1 MKELVVITYPNTK
14 KACYFTPL
22 SEGLQESIREGV
34 DRRLIVA
41 DTMEISDAQCE
52 ELRTC
57 TLERFYE
64 ILG

>member
-1 MKELVVITYPNTK
+1 MTELVVITYPNTK

-22 SEGLQESIREGV
+22 SEWLQASIREAV
-34 DRRLIVA
+34 EKQLIVA
-41 DTMEISDAQCE
+41 DTIEISDKQSE

-64 ILG
+64 ILW

>member
-1 MKELVVITYPNTK
+1 MKEILVITYPNTK
-14 KACYFTPL
+14 KACYFLPL
-22 SEGLQESIREGV
+22 SECLQESIREGV

-41 DTMEISDAQCE
+41 DTMEISDAQYE